1 MVGLKPTYGT
11 VSRYGLIAYGSS
23 LDQIGPVAKDVSDCA
38 AFLEAIAS
46 HDPKDSTSIER
57 DDYDFTSAL
66 ENDVKGLRIG
76 IPKDYMGEGLDP
88 EVKNTVLQAAKVL
101 EERGAVVE
109 TFHLG
114 LVKYAIPA

>member
-1 MVGLKPTYGT
+1 
-11 VSRYGLIAYGSS
+11 
-23 LDQIGPVAKDVSDCA
+23 
-38 AFLEAIAS
+38 
-46 HDPKDSTSIER
+46 
-57 DDYDFTSAL
+57 
-66 ENDVKGLRIG
+66 
-76 IPKDYMGEGLDP
+76 MGEGLDP